1 MKLKSKFFKY
11 EILFRKVQFNDVLQ
25 KLTNDSKIR
34 ISVIHFYKSI
44 LVPDIIKMNNLKYT
58 SPFSSKTLLIFS

>member
-11 EILFRKVQFNDVLQ
+11 KILFRKVQFNYVLQ
-25 KLTNDSKIR
+25 KLTNDSKIS

-44 LVPDIIKMNNLKYT
+44 LVADIIKMNNLKYT
-58 SPFSSKTLLIFS
+58 SSSSLKTLLIFS